1 MIKKWN
7 RFECEKRTTRI
18 EWRLPED
25 WSTTRLRLIVWLR
38 IHTHETETS
47 RGDPTTQHPE
57 TNTIPSATRSR
68 LKLVLFVTSLFFILK
83 FYTVYLFKDWRSTR
97 MNQISHKILILKK
110 HPFQILKFFFR
121 SYFLFFSFCRSTQ
134 KKNFGSTN
142 KVQAAFTYPMIHERK
157 DCGNIPIRCA
167 DLGEG
172 RVAIKFLL
180 WNFNIGVHL
189 VLNRMCNLKYLK
201 TLKTWSKTVQ
211 ISNKVKDY
219 PGRIRYTCQR
229 SLNPNIFLL
238 TLDDLCRI
246 YCRDLR
252 LLTSNFVAW

>member
-7 RFECEKRTTRI
+7 RFECEKRTKRI

-97 MNQISHKILILKK
+97 MNRISHKILILKK

-134 KKNFGSTN
+134 KKKISVLPT
-142 KVQAAFTYPMIHERK
+142 KSK
-157 DCGNIPIRCA
+157 
-167 DLGEG
+167 
-172 RVAIKFLL
+172 LL
-180 WNFNIGVHL
+180 
-189 VLNRMCNLKYLK
+189 
-201 TLKTWSKTVQ
+201 
-211 ISNKVKDY
+211 
-219 PGRIRYTCQR
+219 
-229 SLNPNIFLL
+229 LL
-238 TLDDLCRI
+238 TLWYTNEKTAAISQSGAPTWGRGE
-246 YCRDLR
+246 
-252 LLTSNFVAW
+252 